1 MMVTLKERILF
12 HQVHP
17 AKLATDIAAAAV
29 SLYFLWQHQLVVG
42 LAIHFIPPPIAS
54 AAVLRFADLEP
65 YKASAIGAY
74 LACYMTPTAQAT
86 RLAGDLITVV
96 AAWYQSPAGI
106 AFGLA
111 IILAAWV
118 YGLIARLIPWI
129 KS

>member
-1 MMVTLKERILF
+1 MMLTLKERILF

-54 AAVLRFADLEP
+54 AAVLHFANLEP

-74 LACYMTPTAQAT
+74 LARYMTPTAQAT

-96 AAWYQSPAGI
+96 AAWYQSPEGI
-106 AFGLA
+106 VLGLV
-111 IILAAWV
+111 IIVAAWA
-118 YGLIARLIPWI
+118 YGLIERLTPQP
-129 KS
+129 